1 MGDVILLRRAT
12 VHRFDG
18 RSLNAYDGTEIALNP
33 QREDAVLLREWW
45 ELSLLEK
52 EGCFDDD
59 NEEF

>member
-1 MGDVILLRRAT
+1 M
-12 VHRFDG
+12 HRFDG